1 MAEGEDQDQKTE
13 DPTQKRL
20 QEAFEKGQIP
30 YSKEISNFLI
40 LSVLALTV
48 GAFAP
53 SILQNTKSL
62 LLPFLAD
69 ADSIQTD
76 PASLALAMNHVI
88 LGTMSVIAIPVMLA
102 FAAGVLARFLQS
114 GFVISTDPIAPKLSK
129 ISPLAGFK
137 RIFSLQSV
145 VEFIKTLL
153 KFIIVGVVGYL
164 SVASDLGHL
173 KQLPDST
180 ILAMLLYMGELAIK
194 LLIGTLIAIF
204 FIALIDLLYQRFQFT
219 KNLRMSKQEIKDEY
233 KQSEGDPMI
242 KQRLRQLRMERA
254 KQRMMSAVP
263 QSDVVITNP
272 THYAVALQ
280 YDNKEMKAPVIM
292 AMGQDLLALRMR
304 EIAEEHEIP
313 IVENPPLARALFAS
327 GELNKEIPIIHYEA
341 VAKVISYV
349 YQLKGKKI

>member
-1 MAEGEDQDQKTE
+1 MAEGEDQEQKTE
-13 DPTQKRL
+13 DPTTKRL
-20 QEAFEKGQIP
+20 QEAFEKGNIP

-40 LSVLALTV
+40 LSVLALTI

-53 SILQNTKSL
+53 SILQNTKL
-62 LLPFLAD
+62 LLIPFLAD
-69 ADSIQTD
+69 AGSLQADY
-76 PASLALAMNHVI
+76 AGLSLALQHVI
-88 LGTMSVIAIPVMLA
+88 VGSLSVIAMPMLCA
-102 FAAGVLARFLQS
+102 VAAGIGARYLQS
-114 GFVISTDPIAPKLSK
+114 SFVISTDPITPKLNK

-153 KFIIVGVVGYL
+153 KFVIVGVVGYV

-173 KQLPDST
+173 KQLPDSS
-180 ILAMLLYMGELAIK
+180 IMAMLLYMAELAIK

-204 FIALIDLLYQRFQFT
+204 FIALLDLLYQRFQFT
-219 KNLRMSKQEIKDEY
+219 KNLRMSKQEIKDEF

-242 KQRLRQLRMERA
+242 KQKLRQLRMERA
-254 KQRMMSAVP
+254 KQRMMTSVP

-280 YDNKEMKAPVIM
+280 YDTKVMKAPVIT
-292 AMGQDLLALRMR
+292 AMGKDLLALRMR
-304 EIAEEHEIP
+304 EIAQEHDVP
-313 IVENPPLARALFAS
+313 VVENPPLARALFSS
-327 GELNKEIPIIHYEA
+327 GEIGKEIPITHYEA